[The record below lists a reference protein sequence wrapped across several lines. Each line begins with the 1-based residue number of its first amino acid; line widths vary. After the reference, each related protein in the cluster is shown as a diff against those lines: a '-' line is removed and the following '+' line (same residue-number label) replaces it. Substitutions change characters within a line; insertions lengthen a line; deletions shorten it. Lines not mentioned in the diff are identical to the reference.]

1 MRVSAIEF
9 TRVYLEAAVEQTKL
23 FMEQK
28 KSKFANQIVKEVH
41 NILMELLLERL
52 TDVDPAIRRLEHDIL
67 KHLLLEMET

>member
-1 MRVSAIEF
+1 
-9 TRVYLEAAVEQTKL
+9 
-23 FMEQK
+23 MEQK

>member
-1 MRVSAIEF
+1 M
-9 TRVYLEAAVEQTKL
+9 YLEAAVEQTKL